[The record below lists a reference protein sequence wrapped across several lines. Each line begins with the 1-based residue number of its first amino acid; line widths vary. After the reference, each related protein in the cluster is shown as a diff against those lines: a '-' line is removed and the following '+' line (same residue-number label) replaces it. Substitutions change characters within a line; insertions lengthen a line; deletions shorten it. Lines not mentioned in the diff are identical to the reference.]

1 VEGTG
6 GGPNQNKT
14 LVQNCRL
21 SHSRFEVS
29 TYTTQIRVIT
39 ALANST
45 GDIRLLANRYVANT
59 VPTAAVTQPATPHL
73 DTSHTVQWFPSN

>member
-1 VEGTG
+1 MEGTG

-14 LVQNCRL
+14 LIQNSRL
-21 SHSRFEVS
+21 SQSRFEVS

-45 GDIRLLANRYVANT
+45 GDIPSLAHRYVNT
-59 VPTAAVTQPATPHL
+59 VPTAVVTQTATPHL
-73 DTSHTVQWFPSN
+73 DTSHTVRWFPSN